1 MKRPTAEERAHREI
15 LRLIVSQ
22 RYAPGDRIFENELAE
37 ELGLSRT
44 PIRNALRKL
53 LAEGILENEGGLGC
67 FIPKLT
73 PSDMENVC
81 QTRILLESRAA
92 AIAAKTATRV
102 EVERLEA
109 LLREEQDFYQA
120 GQQDL
125 YTAVNERLHLG
136 IASLSKNDYLERFTR
151 QVFWRSAL
159 YTFFFDRFYGN
170 VPPREEPLRDP
181 SKSRSCQ
188 EHRALVAAIA
198 ARDPRTAEE
207 AMRDHISSTHQTL
220 TRRVS
225 A

>member
-73 PSDMENVC
+73 PSDMENVF

-102 EVERLEA
+102 RSS
-109 LLREEQDFYQA
+109 
-120 GQQDL
+120 G
-125 YTAVNERLHLG
+125 
-136 IASLSKNDYLERFTR
+136 
-151 QVFWRSAL
+151 WRPCSG
-159 YTFFFDRFYGN
+159 R
-170 VPPREEPLRDP
+170 
-181 SKSRSCQ
+181 SR
-188 EHRALVAAIA
+188 
-198 ARDPRTAEE
+198 
-207 AMRDHISSTHQTL
+207 IS
-220 TRRVS
+220 TRRDSRTSTPPSTS
-225 A
+225 ASTWASRP